1 MRVLFIYPNLNAEEG
16 FNHGIA
22 VLSGALKARDHQT
35 GLININEALYDVP
48 TDDELVDQV
57 RAFDPGLV
65 AFSVMSQ
72 QYAHARRLA
81 RAIRRALPDVA
92 LAVGGV
98 HTLMCTEQIKAD
110 DIWDFIGVGECDE
123 ALPELVDRLAAGDPT
138 CRDVANFCVRTPDGT
153 YRHNPL
159 GRYPRLEALPPEDY
173 EIYDLD
179 HMLARKN
186 GWQSILTSR
195 GCPFRCSYCFNREM
209 RNRYADEANE
219 PPRAYLRHTPPQRV
233 IDEIIALRD
242 RHPAI
247 ETIIFDDDLLT
258 LNRDYC
264 IELFERYA
272 AAKVG
277 LPFVLN
283 AHVQAFGDDVARAL
297 AAAGCMIVKFGVE
310 SGSNDL
316 RRRVLHRF
324 MSNDKIAE
332 AFETCHRHGL
342 HSSAFLM
349 IGLPFETRQTL
360 DETIDLMVRVRPGR
374 MRWAIFFPFE
384 GTESYAIAESAGLI
398 DRDKIEGMENY
409 FCASCLRFDGPTDL
423 LIRKL
428 QRTFHWSVNARS
440 DWPAAEQYRRLV
452 DEVEAMD
459 LDAWL
464 TAEPDVLA
472 RDRRLS
478 DELLDQHVRHYSIR
492 YTEVMAVDS
501 DYILA
506 ERGQHKH
513 KRVRTWQAHAE
524 TPSAPDVRPEDS

>member
-1 MRVLFIYPNLNAEEG
+1 MRVLFVYPNLNAEEG
-16 FNHGIA
+16 FNHGVA
-22 VLSGALKARDHQT
+22 VLSGALKARGHHTD
-35 GLININEALYDVP
+35 LININEALYDVP
-48 TDDELVDQV
+48 SDDEVVARV
-57 RAFDPGLV
+57 RAFRPDLV
-65 AFSVMSQ
+65 AFSAMSQ
-72 QYAHARRLA
+72 QYCYALRLA
-81 RAIRRALPDVA
+81 RAIRCALPDLP

-110 DIWDFIGVGECDE
+110 GVWDFIGVGECDE
-123 ALPELVDRLAAGDPT
+123 ALPELVDRLAANDPAH
-138 CRDVANFCVRTPDGT
+138 RDVANFCIRLPDGS

-159 GRYPRLEALPPEDY
+159 GPYPRLEALPVEDY

-179 HMLARKN
+179 HMLAHKN

-209 RNRYADEANE
+209 RSRYAAEAGE
-219 PPRAYLRHTPPQRV
+219 PLRAYLRHLPPQRV
-233 IDEIIALRD
+233 VDEIIELRD
-242 RHPAI
+242 RHPGM

-272 AAKVG
+272 AAEVD

-283 AHVQAFGDDVARAL
+283 AHVQAFSDEIAQAL

-310 SGSNDL
+310 SGSDDL
-316 RRRVLHRF
+316 RRRVLYRH
-324 MSNDKIAE
+324 MSNDRIAN
-332 AFETCHRHGL
+332 AFDICHRHGL

-349 IGLPFETRQTL
+349 IGLPFETRSTL

-398 DRDKIEGMENY
+398 DRVKMESMENY
-409 FCASCLRFDGPTDL
+409 FCASCLRFDEPTDL

-428 QRTFHWSVNARS
+428 QRTLHWFVNARVEG
-440 DWPAAEQYRRLV
+440 PVAGHYRPLV
-452 DEVEAMD
+452 DETEAMD
-459 LDAWL
+459 LDEWL
-464 TAEPDVLA
+464 AAESDMLA

-478 DELLDQHVRHYSIR
+478 DRLLDQGVRHYSIR

-506 ERGQHKH
+506 EQGRHKH
-513 KRVRTWQAHAE
+513 KAVRTWRTRANEPGSPRAD
-524 TPSAPDVRPEDS
+524 P